1 MTGPG
6 PHAALRWQP
15 GPLLRALLWRAVWTL
30 GGGLRVS
37 GPRPTGPAVVV
48 ANHASHADTAALL
61 AALPA
66 RSAPVFA
73 AAADYWFDVPVRRAL
88 VTGLVSALPVRRGG
102 DGAYAAVRRAAEPVL
117 SSGGVVV
124 VYPEGTRSTDGRVG
138 EFRPGALRLAREAGV
153 PLVPAAVVGTAD
165 VLPKHGRLRPGPAEV
180 RFAAPVPV
188 RELAG
193 ITVDDVRATV
203 AGLADQGPP
212 VPRTSGVWRAVS
224 GRVASRSFLPVAFA
238 WGVAEALS
246 WPVIAEMSLV
256 LLAVAVPWRV
266 LPAAAAL
273 AAGSVV
279 GVVLHAWL
287 VRNGVPVPL
296 PLTTARMRAT
306 AAEHLAGG
314 PMGVWH
320 QAFNGIPVKVYAAE
334 AGRGGTDLVGLA
346 AAAALERTTRIL
358 GLGVLLAVASG
369 WLHPWLRRLY
379 GPYLA
384 AVAAAFGA
392 GLIATVAHWS

>member
-1 MTGPG
+1 MNDRRPPVT
-6 PHAALRWQP
+6 ARRRL
-15 GPLLRALLWRAVWTL
+15 GPLVRALLWRAVWAI

-48 ANHASHADTAALL
+48 ANHASHADTVALL
-61 AALPA
+61 AALPS

-88 VTGLVSALPVRRGG
+88 VTSVVAALPVPRGS
-102 DGAYAAVRRAAEPVL
+102 DGAYAAVRLAAGPVL
-117 SSGGVVV
+117 ASGGLVVI
-124 VYPEGTRSTDGRVG
+124 YPEGTRSTGDSVG
-138 EFRPGALRLAREAGV
+138 EFRPGALRLARETGV
-153 PLVPAAVVGTAD
+153 PLVPAAVVGTAG

-188 RELAG
+188 RELDRV
-193 ITVDDVRATV
+193 TVDDVRATV
-203 AGLADQGPP
+203 VGLAAQGPP
-212 VPRTSGVWRAVS
+212 RSRTSRVWQAMSRRVVS
-224 GRVASRSFLPVAFA
+224 RTFLPVTFA

-256 LLAVAVPWRV
+256 LLAVAVPRRV
-266 LPAAAAL
+266 LPAAVAL
-273 AAGSVV
+273 AAGSLV

-287 VRNGVPVPL
+287 VRHGVHPPL
-296 PLTTARMRAT
+296 PLTTARMQGT

-314 PMGVWH
+314 PAGIWH

-334 AGRGGTDLVGLA
+334 AGRAGTDLAGLA
-346 AAAALERTTRIL
+346 VVAALERSARIL
-358 GLGVLLAVASG
+358 GVGAVLALAAR

-379 GPYLA
+379 GPYLVV
-384 AVAAAFGA
+384 VATGFVA
-392 GLIATVAHWS
+392 GLTATVARWS

>member
-1 MTGPG
+1 MSGRRPATAPRR
-6 PHAALRWQP
+6 L
-15 GPLLRALLWRAVWTL
+15 GPLLRALLWRAVWAI

-61 AALPA
+61 AALPP

-73 AAADYWFDVPVRRAL
+73 AASDYWFDVPVRRAL
-88 VTGLVSALPVRRGG
+88 VSSVVAALPVPRGS
-102 DGAYAAVRRAAEPVL
+102 DGAYAAVRRAAAPVL
-117 SSGGVVV
+117 ASGGLVVL
-124 VYPEGTRSTDGRVG
+124 YPEGTRSTGGSIGD
-138 EFRPGALRLAREAGV
+138 FQPGALRLAREAGV
-153 PLVPAAVVGTAD
+153 PLVPAALVGTAD

-188 RELAG
+188 PELDG
-193 ITVDDVRATV
+193 VTVEDVRATV

-212 VPRTSGVWRAVS
+212 LPRTSRVWRAVS
-224 GRVASRSFLPVAFA
+224 GRVASRSFLPVAFV

-256 LLAVAVPWRV
+256 LLAVAVPRRV

-273 AAGSVV
+273 AAGSVA
-279 GVVLHAWL
+279 GVVLHACM
-287 VRNGVPVPL
+287 VRHGVHLPL
-296 PLTTARMRAT
+296 PLTTPRMQAT

-314 PMGVWH
+314 PAGIWQ

-334 AGRGGTDLVGLA
+334 AGRAGTDLAGLTVA
-346 AAAALERTTRIL
+346 AAVERSARIL
-358 GLGVLLAVASG
+358 GVGVVLAGAARC
-369 WLHPWLRRLY
+369 LHPWLRRLF

-384 AVAAAFGA
+384 AVATVFVA
-392 GLIATVAHWS
+392 GLVATVANWS

>member
-1 MTGPG
+1 MSGRRPATAPRR
-6 PHAALRWQP
+6 L
-15 GPLLRALLWRAVWTL
+15 GPLLRALLWRAVWAI

-61 AALPA
+61 AALPP

-73 AAADYWFDVPVRRAL
+73 AASDYWFDVPVRRAL
-88 VTGLVSALPVRRGG
+88 VSSVVAALPVPRGS
-102 DGAYAAVRRAAEPVL
+102 DGAYTAVRRAAAPVL
-117 SSGGVVV
+117 ASGGLVVL
-124 VYPEGTRSTDGRVG
+124 YPEGTRSTGGSIGD
-138 EFRPGALRLAREAGV
+138 FRPGALRLAHEAGV

-188 RELAG
+188 RELDG
-193 ITVDDVRATV
+193 VSVEGVRATV
-203 AGLADQGPP
+203 TGLADQGPP
-212 VPRTSGVWRAVS
+212 VPRTSRVWRAVS
-224 GRVASRSFLPVAFA
+224 GRVVSRSFLPVAFA

-256 LLAVAVPWRV
+256 LLAVAVPRRV

-273 AAGSVV
+273 AAGSVA
-279 GVVLHAWL
+279 GVVLHACM
-287 VRNGVPVPL
+287 VRHGVHLPL
-296 PLTTARMRAT
+296 PLTTPRMQAT
-306 AAEHLAGG
+306 AAEHLADG
-314 PMGVWH
+314 PAGIWH

-334 AGRGGTDLVGLA
+334 AGRAGTDLAGLTVAAAVERSARILGVGVVLA
-346 AAAALERTTRIL
+346 AAAR
-358 GLGVLLAVASG
+358 

-379 GPYLA
+379 GPYLVV
-384 AVAAAFGA
+384 VATVFVA
-392 GLIATVAHWS
+392 GLAATVANWS